1 MDEAIKTAVTSLAT
15 ELKGD
20 VTEIFPIM
28 LGVTGAVI
36 AAGFVRPRG
45 PPGAPAPG
53 PAPARAPRRQ
63 RTGADGL
70 LIKKTR
76 LPKMHM
82 HINETG

>member
-36 AAGFVRPRG
+36 AAGFVIKLVKKFAKIIYRFSIICLVE
-45 PPGAPAPG
+45 
-53 PAPARAPRRQ
+53 
-63 RTGADGL
+63 RTIGL
-70 LIKKTR
+70 LQV
-76 LPKMHM
+76 LSSF
-82 HINETG
+82 